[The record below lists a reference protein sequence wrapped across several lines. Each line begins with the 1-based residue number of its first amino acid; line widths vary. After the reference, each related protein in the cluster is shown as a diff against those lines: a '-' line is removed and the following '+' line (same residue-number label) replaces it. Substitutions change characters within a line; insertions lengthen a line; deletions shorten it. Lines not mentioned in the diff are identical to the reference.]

1 MTLEEVE
8 IISEDIP
15 GWLVASENGLTVA
28 LDITITGDLKKEGL
42 SRDMVNRIQN
52 LRKDKG
58 FEVQDKIAVKYSTDD
73 ATMNDALADFGE
85 YIKTETLAVSLTS
98 QETNSPDKFDID
110 GIEID
115 VEIEIA
121 N

>member
-1 MTLEEVE
+1 M
-8 IISEDIP
+8 
-15 GWLVASENGLTVA
+15 TVA
-28 LDITITGDLKKEGL
+28 LDINITDNLKKEGL

-58 FEVQDKIAVKYSTDD
+58 FEVQDKIAVIYRTPDE
-73 ATMNDALADFGE
+73 TMNKALADFGD

-98 QETNSPDKFDID
+98 DTPASPEKFDID

-115 VEIEIA
+115 VQIEIA